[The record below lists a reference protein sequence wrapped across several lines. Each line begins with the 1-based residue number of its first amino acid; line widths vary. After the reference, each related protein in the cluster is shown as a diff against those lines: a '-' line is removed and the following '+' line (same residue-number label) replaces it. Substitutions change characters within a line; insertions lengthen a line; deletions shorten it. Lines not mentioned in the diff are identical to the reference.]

1 MRAHRD
7 GAITARL
14 RHSQG
19 SPNTMANPQLSE
31 GVIRKIHD
39 TNDTTEKPL
48 VQVWDVKRIGQPGQS
63 TNERFRIVIS
73 DGINYQQAMLATQQV
88 VPLRPV
94 PVLPTPPI

>member
-1 MRAHRD
+1 M
-7 GAITARL
+7 
-14 RHSQG
+14 
-19 SPNTMANPQLSE
+19 
-31 GVIRKIHD
+31 GVFRTD
-39 TNDTTEKPL
+39 STLNVL
-48 VQVWDVKRIGQPGQS
+48 VKRIGQPGQS